1 MINIYTDGG
10 SRGNPG
16 KAACAFIVVS
26 KYDKI
31 IKEEAKSL
39 GVKTNNEAEYI
50 AIISALTFMQEKEIN
65 MFSDSEL
72 VVRQLNG
79 EYAVRQG
86 HLQALKHEVDKL
98 RENRNI
104 KFSHV
109 KRDNEFITRADE
121 LVNEVL
127 DKEEES

>member
-1 MINIYTDGG
+1 MIDIYTDGG

-16 KAACAFIVVS
+16 KAACAFIVVN
-26 KYDKI
+26 KHDKI
-31 IKEEAKSL
+31 IREEAKLL
-39 GVKTNNEAEYI
+39 GTKTNNEAEYI
-50 AIISALTFMQEKEIN
+50 AIISALTVMTEKEIN

-79 EYAVRQG
+79 DYAVRQG
-86 HLQALKHEVDKL
+86 HLLKLKEEVDCL

-109 KRDNEFITRADE
+109 KRENEFITRADE

-127 DKEEES
+127 DKEEQS